1 MSSLVATASVTSTSA
16 AVSVPSLMLQLL
28 IGLGVVLA
36 LIWVASKVAKG
47 RLAKPA
53 RTRGSAT
60 TLSVVSR
67 QTLGKGVHVAVVRVG
82 SETLLLGVTA
92 HQVTRLA
99 DIPYEAADGFADEP
113 GSELAGSRNST
124 ASIAGK
130 PVVAPLLQGVFRHLQ
145 ELTIRRA

>member
-1 MSSLVATASVTSTSA
+1 MADLLAATNVGTTATT
-16 AVSVPSLMLQLL
+16 VSVPSLMLQLA

-47 RLAKPA
+47 RLGKPS
-53 RTRGSAT
+53 RTRASSTA
-60 TLSVVSR
+60 LSVLSR

-82 SETLLLGVTA
+82 SQTLVLGVTA

-99 DIPYEAADGFADEP
+99 DIAGDDALNVADLPA
-113 GSELAGSRNST
+113 T
-124 ASIAGK
+124 
-130 PVVAPLLQGVFRHLQ
+130 VVASPRHLMAEQFASAGRVQGALRQLQ

>member
-1 MSSLVATASVTSTSA
+1 MSGLVATATVSSTSA
-16 AVSVPSLMLQLL
+16 AVSVPSLVMQLL

-99 DIPYEAADGFADEP
+99 DVPYEEAGGFADEP
-113 GSELAGSRNST
+113 ATEIARSGNPIAT
-124 ASIAGK
+124 VAGK
-130 PVVAPLLQGVFRHLQ
+130 QAVAPLLQGVFRHLQ